1 MADRM
6 AFFTTPRAERARRDA
21 RERLGDWQEVYRP
34 GELLPLV
41 GGQAGRCMDCGLP
54 FCHHACPLGNLV
66 PDWNRLVARSEAGG
80 DGEPGAVAGAGAGGG
95 SDWRAAAA
103 RLLATNNFPE
113 FTGRLCPAPC
123 ESACVLAIDGAAVT
137 IKNVELA
144 IADRAWEEGWDGPR
158 PPDRPERAGG
168 RRVAVIGSG
177 PAGLAAAQQLTRA
190 GHAVTVYERADR
202 AGGLLRYGIPPFRLE
217 KHRLE
222 RRLDQLRA
230 EGTTF
235 RTGVRVGRDVPGEE
249 LRAEY
254 DAVVVAVGAGACR
267 ELAVPGRDRPG
278 VHQAIEYLTWANR
291 VDEGDCPVPPVSAEG
306 RDVVIVGG
314 GDTAADCLGTALRQ
328 RAASVTQLD
337 INPRPPQGRA
347 SGQPWPV
354 HPKVYRE
361 TTSHEESGAAE
372 AGPRVFAAT
381 TVGFEAGPDGRLAAV
396 RFAEAEPA
404 DRSPRTGTERPLP
417 AQLALLALGFTGPE
431 PDRRLF
437 AQLGLTTGPEGTLA
451 RDDGFAT
458 EAEGVFVA
466 GDAGRGQSLIVW
478 AIAEGRAVA
487 AAVDRYLRGWTELPA
502 PIRASARAL
511 TV

>member
-6 AFFTTPRAERARRDA
+6 AFFTTPRAERTRRDA
-21 RERLGDWQEVYRP
+21 RERLGDRQEVYRP
-34 GELLPLV
+34 GSLLPMV

-54 FCHHACPLGNLV
+54 FCHSACPLGNLV
-66 PDWNRLVARSEAGG
+66 PEWNRLVAESGTA
-80 DGEPGAVAGAGAGGG
+80 GEPDAGA
-95 SDWRAAAA
+95 DWQAAAA

-144 IADRAWEEGWDGPR
+144 IADRAWEAGWDGPR
-158 PPDRPERAGG
+158 PPERADG

-190 GHAVTVYERADR
+190 GHATTVYERADR

-230 EGTTF
+230 EGAAF
-235 RTGVRVGRDVPGEE
+235 RTGVWVGRDVPGEE
-249 LRAEY
+249 LRAGY
-254 DAVVVAVGAGACR
+254 DAVVVAVGATACR
-267 ELAVPGRDRPG
+267 DLPVPGQDLSG
-278 VHQAIEYLTWANR
+278 VHQAMEYLTWANR
-291 VDEGDCPVPPVSAEG
+291 VDEGDCPASPLSAEG
-306 RDVVIVGG
+306 RHVVIVGG

-337 INPRPPQGRA
+337 INPRPPQRRA

-361 TTSHEESGAAE
+361 TTSHEESCAAE
-372 AGPRVFAAT
+372 AGPRVFEAA
-381 TVGFEAGPDGRLAAV
+381 TVGFEPGPDGRLAAV
-396 RFAEAEPA
+396 RFAEAEPV
-404 DRSPRTGTERPLP
+404 DRSPRAGTERSLP

-437 AQLGLTTGPEGTLA
+437 AQLGLATGPEGTLA

-458 EAEGVFVA
+458 ATEGVFVA

-487 AAVDRYLRGWTELPA
+487 AVVDRYLRGWTELPA